1 MREKNPLSITEF
13 AIPND
18 FKLEVTTL
26 CEMITGANLLS
37 EVWDCTCLDMFYDK
51 RCRDT
56 YRAIKEM
63 YENREKIDF
72 MTISTRIDKAFFTHE
87 LITNSA
93 YVINAFELRAHCSA
107 LVELMQKRKFYF
119 FCAEGLRM
127 SVQPTTT
134 EGELFEQSEQLKK
147 SLQEGSLTDSTELLD
162 DVVEKVA
169 DNIQNND
176 FKRIATGFPSLD
188 RLTYGG
194 LAAGNL
200 VILAAR
206 PSVGKTAFMLQ
217 MASTS
222 AEKQIPTLV
231 LSLEMTNVDLA
242 KRLLCSTE
250 YVNPYQ
256 MASGE
261 MDWQNFERAKAVLAK
276 KTLYMDEKPSTIED
290 VCALITKN
298 HHRGQCEIAFVD
310 YLQLM
315 SSTER
320 AESQNIQVG
329 EMTKR
334 LKKLAKALKI
344 PIVLLCQLNRK
355 VASENRAPQ
364 LYDLRD
370 SGSIEQDADIV
381 LMLERKQDA
390 EGNNTKEVNMYL
402 RKNREGIKDV
412 TIRCESNDNYTKFYE
427 I

>member
-1 MREKNPLSITEF
+1 MREKNQITITEF

-18 FKLEVTTL
+18 FKLEVVTL
-26 CEMITGANLLS
+26 CEMINGENLLS

-63 YENREKIDF
+63 YENREKIDM
-72 MTISTRIDKAFFTHE
+72 MTISTRIDKAFFMHE
-87 LITNSA
+87 IITNSA
-93 YVINAFELRAHCSA
+93 YAISAFQLRAHCTA
-107 LVELMQKRKFYF
+107 LVEIMQKRKFYF
-119 FCAEGLRM
+119 FCAQGLQL
-127 SVQPTTT
+127 STQPTTT
-134 EGELFEQSEQLKK
+134 EGQLFEQSDNLQK
-147 SLQEGSLTDSTELLD
+147 SLREGALTESTERLE

-169 DNIQNND
+169 DNIQNNT

-222 AEKQIPTLV
+222 AENRIPTLV
-231 LSLEMTNVDLA
+231 LSLEMTNIDLA
-242 KRLLCSTE
+242 KRMLCSTD
-250 YVNPYQ
+250 YINSYQ

-261 MDWQNFERAKAVLAK
+261 MDWMSFERAKAVLAK

-344 PIVLLCQLNRK
+344 PIVLLCQLNRR
-355 VASENRAPQ
+355 VASEGRAPQ

-427 I
+427 V

>member
-1 MREKNPLSITEF
+1 
-13 AIPND
+13 
-18 FKLEVTTL
+18 
-26 CEMITGANLLS
+26 
-37 EVWDCTCLDMFYDK
+37 
-51 RCRDT
+51 
-56 YRAIKEM
+56 M

-93 YVINAFELRAHCSA
+93 YAINAFELRAHCSA

-169 DNIQNND
+169 DHIQNND

-250 YVNPYQ
+250 YVNSYQ

-315 SSTER
+315 SSTEK

-344 PIVLLCQLNRK
+344 PIVLLCQLNRR
-355 VASENRAPQ
+355 VASEGRAPQ

-412 TIRCESNDNYTKFYE
+412 TIRCESNDNYTKFFE

>member
-1 MREKNPLSITEF
+1 
-13 AIPND
+13 
-18 FKLEVTTL
+18 
-26 CEMITGANLLS
+26 
-37 EVWDCTCLDMFYDK
+37 
-51 RCRDT
+51 
-56 YRAIKEM
+56 
-63 YENREKIDF
+63 
-72 MTISTRIDKAFFTHE
+72 
-87 LITNSA
+87 
-93 YVINAFELRAHCSA
+93 
-107 LVELMQKRKFYF
+107 
-119 FCAEGLRM
+119 M

-169 DNIQNND
+169 DHIQNND

-250 YVNPYQ
+250 YVNSYQ

-315 SSTER
+315 SSTEK

-344 PIVLLCQLNRK
+344 PIVLLCQLNRR
-355 VASENRAPQ
+355 VASEGRAPQ

-412 TIRCESNDNYTKFYE
+412 TIRCESNDNYTKFFE